1 MKTMIERPI
10 IPFEH
15 IDGFPV
21 PCPRAVI
28 QLALSDYRN
37 SDITDRELADYISE
51 CLFSILSKTGAV
63 IKPVKSNEILS
74 FRKEMDCSKD

>member
-1 MKTMIERPI
+1 MMKQPI
-10 IPFEH
+10 IPFDR
-15 IDGFPV
+15 IDNFPV

-37 SDITDRELADYISE
+37 SDMTDRELADYISE
-51 CLFSILSKTGAV
+51 CLFSILSRADAV
-63 IKPVKSNEILS
+63 IKPVQRVEILS